1 MEENKCYVYGAEIK
15 LEIEICDAEYGWAWM
30 ASCAYDDLMKSVE
43 GYVMDH
49 YGKILCHKVEQM
61 RNEVTIRML
70 SGRDDI
76 INDVAGIVE
85 EQVGAKGKI
94 YKFQIRSPLPYEN
107 KI

>member
-1 MEENKCYVYGAEIK
+1 MEEKKHYMYGAEIK

-30 ASCAYDDLMKSVE
+30 ASRAYDDLMKSVE
-43 GYVMDH
+43 EYVMDH
-49 YGKILCHKVEQM
+49 YGKILCHEIEWM

-70 SGRDDI
+70 SGREDI

-85 EQVGAKGKI
+85 EQVGVKGKI
-94 YKFQIRSPLPYEN
+94 YKFQIRSPLPSKN